1 MRNFFCQMVAFS
13 KRKGAHKQSITKRF
27 IKINVSMKKVF
38 VLIAAAIV
46 CMSASAQ
53 VQFGVKAGFDMT
65 HFWGEDAPSGWQ
77 PNYQVGLM
85 MEYKF
90 NPTFAIAPEVVF
102 AAQGGKET
110 DKVDVDEI
118 PGMVEAKGTFHTNY
132 INVPLMLKFY
142 ATPAFSIDFG
152 PQVGFNVYSKMTASG
167 KAGGIEVKETVDLK
181 DYTNTVDFGLGLGAT
196 YNLTNNAFVQAR
208 YNLGLTK
215 VFDIEDSHEKNGN
228 LQVAFGMKF

>member
-1 MRNFFCQMVAFS
+1 
-13 KRKGAHKQSITKRF
+13 
-27 IKINVSMKKVF
+27 MKKVF
-38 VLIAAAIV
+38 ALIAAAIV

-53 VQFGVKAGFDMT
+53 VQFGAKVGFDMT

-90 NPTFAIAPEVVF
+90 NPKFAIAPEVVF

-110 DKVDVDEI
+110 DKIDVEEV

-167 KAGGIEVKETVDLK
+167 KAGNIEAKETIDFK
-181 DYTNTVDFGLGLGAT
+181 DMTNTVDFGLGLGAT

-215 VFDIEDSHEKNGN
+215 VFEDSQVKNGN
-228 LQVAFGMKF
+228 LQIAFGMKF

>member
-1 MRNFFCQMVAFS
+1 
-13 KRKGAHKQSITKRF
+13 
-27 IKINVSMKKVF
+27 MKKVF
-38 VLIAAAIV
+38 ALIATAVV

-53 VQFGVKAGFDMT
+53 VQFGAKVGFDMT

-90 NPTFAIAPEVVF
+90 NPKFAIAPEVVF

-110 DKVDVDEI
+110 DKIDVEEV

-167 KAGGIEVKETVDLK
+167 KAGNIEAKETIDFK
-181 DYTNTVDFGLGLGAT
+181 DMTNTVDFGLGLGAT

-215 VFDIEDSHEKNGN
+215 VFEDSQVKNGN
-228 LQVAFGMKF
+228 LQIAFGMKF

>member
-1 MRNFFCQMVAFS
+1 
-13 KRKGAHKQSITKRF
+13 
-27 IKINVSMKKVF
+27 MKKFF

-53 VQFGVKAGFDMT
+53 VQFGAKVGFDMT

-90 NPTFAIAPEVVF
+90 NPKFAIAPEVVF
-102 AAQGGKET
+102 AAQGGKEN
-110 DKVDVDEI
+110 DKIDVEEV

-167 KAGGIEVKETVDLK
+167 KAGNIEAKETVDLK
-181 DYTNTVDFGLGLGAT
+181 DMTNTVDFGLGLGAT

-215 VFDIEDSHEKNGN
+215 VFEDSQVKNGN
-228 LQVAFGMKF
+228 LQIAFGMKF